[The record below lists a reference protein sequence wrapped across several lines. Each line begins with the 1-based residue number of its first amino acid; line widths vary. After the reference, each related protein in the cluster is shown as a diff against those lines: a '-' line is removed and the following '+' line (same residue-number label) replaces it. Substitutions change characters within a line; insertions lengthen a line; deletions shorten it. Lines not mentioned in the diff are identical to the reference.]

1 MVKLGAKIRELRK
14 QRGISQEKLA
24 EHLGVTFQAVSK
36 WESGATMPDVLL
48 IPAIASF
55 FEVSTDELFDYSLY
69 ETEKKVGAIV
79 DEYSKSWGN
88 SGTCENPERCEEILR
103 EGLKKY
109 PGNDILLNCLIG
121 TIPIPERAEE
131 VIEIGKQ
138 LVQSTRRDEIRLDAY
153 RIMAEAYKSL
163 GDLSMCKEAIEKI
176 PEVYFSNLYVK
187 ADLLEG
193 DKKFEAA
200 DKEKHLSL
208 EHLIYMLYILSDHY
222 DQHGEKEKAKIQ
234 LEIARGVL
242 NAFENDFS
250 TEYTRCAY
258 DPEEIDKIS
267 KRIASI

>member
-1 MVKLGAKIRELRK
+1 MARLGEKIRELRR
-14 QRGISQEKLA
+14 QRGITQEKLA

-55 FEVSTDELFDYSLY
+55 FGVSTDELFDYSLY
-69 ETEKKVGAIV
+69 ETEKKIEAIV
-79 DEYSKSWGN
+79 DEYSACWGRG
-88 SGTCENPERCEEILR
+88 SVCRDPKRCEEILR
-103 EGLKKY
+103 EGLKSF

-138 LVQSTRRDEIRLDAY
+138 LVQSTRRDEIRIDAY

-163 GDLSMCKEAIEKI
+163 GDISMCKESIEKI
-176 PEVYFSNLYVK
+176 PEFYFSNLSVK

-193 DKKFEAA
+193 DERFEAA
-200 DKEKHLSL
+200 VKEKHLCS
-208 EHLIYMLYILSDHY
+208 EHLVSMLYILADHY
-222 DQHGEKEKAKIQ
+222 EGQGDKEKAKIQ

-242 NAFENDFS
+242 KAFENDFA

>member
-1 MVKLGAKIRELRK
+1 MLGEKIRKLRK
-14 QRGISQEKLA
+14 ERGITQEKLA

-55 FEVSTDELFDYSLY
+55 FGVSTDELFDYSLY
-69 ETEKKVGAIV
+69 ETEKKIEAIV
-79 DEYSKSWGN
+79 DEYSKCWGK
-88 SGTCENPERCEEILR
+88 SGTCENPKRCEEILR
-103 EGLKKY
+103 EGLKNY

-138 LVQSTRRDEIRLDAY
+138 LVQSTWRDEVRIDAY

-163 GDLSMCKEAIEKI
+163 GDSSMCRECIEKI
-176 PEVYFSNLYVK
+176 PEFYFSNLSVK

-193 DKKFEAA
+193 EEKYEAA
-200 DKEKHLSL
+200 VKEKHISL
-208 EHLIYMLYILSDHY
+208 EHLVDMLYILADHY
-222 DQHGEKEKAKIQ
+222 ERQGDKEKAKIQ

-242 NAFENDFS
+242 KAFENDFP

-258 DPEEIDKIS
+258 NPEEIDRISGKIAD
-267 KRIASI
+267 I